1 MAKSLKSLF
10 GDIGPILGMTPA
22 TLHMRQL
29 AYMRLGLLP
38 AKAGR
43 GPGSGVPGTPGALAA
58 FLVALMTD
66 ATVDENVPAAYALA
80 GATPADIMGGRK
92 AGPTFKDELTRI
104 LADESLAAQV
114 ENIHLLSSGHAII
127 SGRIGSDWPGV
138 DNIFIGVL
146 TKGGGFQRDIKI
158 TGDAVHAMSKVVAP
172 S

>member
-10 GDIGPILGMTPA
+10 GEIGPILGMTPA

-43 GPGSGVPGTPGALAA
+43 GPGSGVPGTAGALAA

-66 ATVDENVPAAYALA
+66 ATVDENVPAARALA
-80 GATPADIMGGRK
+80 GATPPDFMGVRK
-92 AGPTFKDELTRI
+92 PGPTFKDELTRI
-104 LADESLAAQV
+104 LAHETLAAQV
-114 ENIHLLSSGHAII
+114 EHIQLLSSGHAII
-127 SGRIGSDWPGV
+127 SGGPDGRDIDHV
-138 DNIFIGVL
+138 FIGAL
-146 TKGGGFQRDIKI
+146 TKGGGFQRDIKV
-158 TGDAVHAMSKVVAP
+158 TGDAVRAMSKLVAP